1 MAKEK
6 EEKKKKKEVEV
17 EEDVAEAEEASPENG
32 EDKAD
37 AEVPRVTSVTY
48 PYISRLAEQ
57 QWSKRHLLSHPL
69 GGSSRGNGRSSRRCR
84 G

>member
-32 EDKAD
+32 EDKAE
-37 AEVPRVTSVTY
+37 AEVPRVTLVT
-48 PYISRLAEQ
+48 
-57 QWSKRHLLSHPL
+57 
-69 GGSSRGNGRSSRRCR
+69 
-84 G
+84 